1 MKKQSLQRAP
11 KVLLQASNQAGW
23 QAGRDRAARQGRRAG
38 RDRAGGDRAGRL
50 AGRDRAGR
58 QGMRAGRQAGRQG
71 KGRQG
76 KGRQGQN
83 RAGRDRAGKA
93 GHAGKAG
100 QAGQAGSWAGRW
112 SGAIGSTGVGRERF
126 FCMPSTCGDNASQAL
141 SDIAKEHIQ
150 MSICHILICHNRGV
164 WSAEMTGCRSDRKCY
179 EFIAL
184 RTQPMRDK
192 WSLLTRGLCTRQDL
206 ECHNCICASKRL
218 RGHFQS
224 DGMWA
229 QTKRILDSV
238 LSWGGVRDG
247 LASSRRLWT
256 HEIARR

>member
-1 MKKQSLQRAP
+1 
-11 KVLLQASNQAGW
+11 
-23 QAGRDRAARQGRRAG
+23 
-38 RDRAGGDRAGRL
+38 
-50 AGRDRAGR
+50 
-58 QGMRAGRQAGRQG
+58 MRAGRQAGRE
-71 KGRQG
+71 
-76 KGRQGQN
+76 
-83 RAGRDRAGKA
+83 RAGREAGQAGTEQARTGQAGTGQAGKA

-150 MSICHILICHNRGV
+150 MSICHILICHNRNA
-164 WSAEMTGCRSDRKCY
+164 WIAEMTGCRSDRKCY